1 MHHVQ
6 EIEGSMPAFNI
17 DQLNLFQ
24 QLFVVRF
31 SLVRKTFKKPRLLC
45 LGAPTGL
52 TEHRMVRAILV
63 RVVMHDNELAIS
75 SSLS

>member
-1 MHHVQ
+1 MHPVR
-6 EIEGSMPAFNI
+6 EIVCSMPAFNI

-24 QLFVVRF
+24 QLFVVRV
-31 SLVRKTFKKPRLLC
+31 SLVRKTIKKPRLLC

-52 TEHRMVRAILV
+52 TEHRMVRAIFV